1 MTTVHDDSRFDSIAV
16 LAIGALPPA
25 EARDLEAHIAECE
38 LCRREYDELRGA
50 VDALAFS
57 AEVTPEQFGGAQC
70 ARLRDRVMSA
80 VRASAPASVATL
92 PTTARIV
99 PLARRGV
106 PAWAPYL
113 AAAAALV
120 LAVYSTWNLTTSR
133 TENDSYQKQIAL
145 LQARID
151 AQEHAANEAR
161 AQLALEESRLA
172 DLIAPGAARFAVRD
186 GVVVRSG
193 GRILIALRHLPAL
206 PKGKTYQ
213 AWTLRRGAKSVSPSI
228 TFAPDPTG
236 LALVELPESAANV
249 AAVAVSVE
257 PEGGSKQPTSKPNFV
272 RPLS

>member
-1 MTTVHDDSRFDSIAV
+1 MTTVHDESRFDSIAV

-25 EARDLEAHIAECE
+25 EARELEAHIAECD

-50 VDALAFS
+50 VDALALS

-70 ARLRDRVMSA
+70 ERLRSRVMDA
-80 VRASAPASVATL
+80 VRASATPAAAKV
-92 PTTARIV
+92 V
-99 PLARRGV
+99 PLARR
-106 PAWAPYL
+106 APSQWLPYF
-113 AAAAALV
+113 ATAAALA
-120 LAVYSTWNLTTSR
+120 LAIYSTWNLTTLR
-133 TENDSYQKQIAL
+133 TENDVNQRQVAL
-145 LQARID
+145 LQARLD
-151 AQEHAANEAR
+151 AQERASNEAR

-186 GVVVRSG
+186 GVIVRTG

-213 AWTLRRGAKSVSPSI
+213 AWTLRRGAKTVAPSI

-236 LALVELPESAANV
+236 LALVELPESAANI

-257 PEGGSKQPTSKPNFV
+257 PDGGSKQPTSKPNFV